1 MNIQFRRLFFLSVI
15 IISLVSM
22 LKMGGLT
29 AADNASVRI
38 QVLNIQG
45 SINPAQEDLLQEAI
59 DHSFKGRMDLLVVR
73 LDTPGGL
80 GETTRNMVKQILNSP
95 IPIAVWV
102 GPDGSRAASA
112 GVFLVAASS
121 IAGMSP
127 HSNIGSAKPVGI
139 GGEDVPDAMAEKIIN
154 DFLSMIRATAQSRG
168 RNVDWYISAVTESA
182 NLTGTEAM
190 MNRVIDFVATD
201 IEDFIEQI
209 GARGLEINHMPR
221 YFTLNDVI
229 IEEYTPGLWYA
240 ILSWMLDPQI
250 AYFLL
255 MGGIAGLFFELTN
268 PGAIFPGVLGGLCLL
283 LGLYALSILPTNVA
297 GLLLIL
303 FGLMLFALEL
313 MITSFGLLSIA
324 ATVAIFFG
332 SVILFRF
339 EYGLGGVPILSIIV
353 TTAGL
358 SLFIIMCLYL
368 IAKAHK
374 NKPFQG
380 THVLIGKKATVRRWE
395 NSQGIVHAQGEP
407 WSAVSLQPLD
417 LHPGDVVNIADI
429 DGVILTVTP
438 QQTL

>member
-1 MNIQFRRLFFLSVI
+1 MFPDGNY
-15 IISLVSM
+15 
-22 LKMGGLT
+22 LK
-29 AADNASVRI
+29 
-38 QVLNIQG
+38 IQG

-59 DHSFKGRMDLLVVR
+59 EQAVKDRCELLLLQ

-80 GETTRNMVKQILNSP
+80 GETTRNMVKQILNAP
-95 IPIAVWV
+95 VPIAVWV

-112 GVFLVAASS
+112 GVFLVAASA

-127 HSNIGSAKPVGI
+127 HSNIGSARPVGM
-139 GGEDVPDAMAEKIIN
+139 GGDDIPEAMAEKILN
-154 DFLSMIRATAQSRG
+154 DFLSLIRATAQSRG

-190 MNRVIDFVATD
+190 MERVIDFVAVD
-201 IEDFIEQI
+201 AEDFIEQI
-209 GARGLEINHMPR
+209 GVRGLEWRNTVQHFSLDQVNIH
-221 YFTLNDVI
+221 
-229 IEEYTPGLWYA
+229 EYAPGAWYS
-240 ILSWMLDPQI
+240 ILSWLLDPQI

-268 PGAIFPGVLGGLCLL
+268 PGAIFPGVMGSLCLL

-303 FGLMLFALEL
+303 FGLMLFALEV

-324 ATVAIFFG
+324 GAVAIFFG

-339 EYGLGGVPILSIIV
+339 EYGMGGVPMTSIIV

-358 SLFIIMCLYL
+358 SLFAIFCVYL
-368 IAKAHK
+368 IAKAHR

-380 THVLIGKKATVRRWE
+380 EHAIVGQKAVVRQW
-395 NSQGIVHAQGEP
+395 NSAHGIVSLQGET
-407 WSAVSLQPLD
+407 WSAVSDGPRNIN
-417 LHPGDVVNIADI
+417 PGDVVIVKAMEGLVLTI
-429 DGVILTVTP
+429 DTV
-438 QQTL
+438 